1 MAIKYDREFNQYIQ
15 RVVSNFN
22 RKVDRLEKQGK
33 ELLPDKVYVADLKA
47 QYDKRYELKRKLNE
61 LQRFSNQGVEEVIR
75 TEGGIKT
82 TKYAL
87 ENAKREIRRAKYVT
101 TKDINRM
108 AAKSTPLTITRNSAL
123 NLAKARRELLS
134 KDIELVSKRQ
144 LESMLSN
151 VNRILDYDKKSEEYQ
166 QNFFQVL
173 FSEASYSGV
182 DQSILDS
189 IQNNLSQ
196 LSAQDLVKLTREN
209 SNIKAI
215 MDYSPTEGTYISQE
229 RMRDILI
236 ALEEQIPQIIKEYKS

>member
-1 MAIKYDREFNQYIQ
+1 MAISYDRQFNEYIQ
-15 RVVSNFN
+15 RVVNNFN

-33 ELLPDKVYVADLKA
+33 ELLPDKVYVADLKS
-47 QYDKRYELKRKLNE
+47 QYDKRYELKRKLRE
-61 LQRFSNQGVEEVIR
+61 LQRFSTQGVEEVIK

-101 TKDINRM
+101 TRDIKRLER
-108 AAKSTPLTITRNSAL
+108 KSTPLTITRNGAL
-123 NLAKARRELLS
+123 NLAKARREILS
-134 KDIELVSKRQ
+134 RDVTKVTKRQ

-182 DQSILDS
+182 SQDVLDS
-189 IQNNLSQ
+189 IQDNLST
-196 LSAQDLVKLTREN
+196 LTPNELVKLAKEN
-209 SNIKAI
+209 GNIKAI
-215 MDYSPTEGTYISQE
+215 MDYSPTEGTYISQQ
-229 RMRDILI
+229 RMREILE
-236 ALEEQIPQIIKEYKS
+236 ALNEQIPQIIREFKE